1 MLKRTNLL
9 KLSKVLGKSEAR
21 LVLSVEGD
29 STGKLRNEK
38 VRNIII
44 QY

>member
-1 MLKRTNLL
+1 MLKRTDLL
-9 KLSKVLGKSEAR
+9 ELLEVLGKSEAG

-29 STGKLRNEK
+29 STGKLRNEN